1 MSKATA
7 KIRCPHCATP
17 THWEG
22 NPHRPFC
29 SERCR
34 LIDLGAWAD
43 EEYRIAGERA
53 SEEHPD
59 NVVELS
65 RHDKD
70 RH

>member
-1 MSKATA
+1 MVKITA

-17 THWEG
+17 TPWEG

-34 LIDLGAWAD
+34 LIDLGCWAD
-43 EEYRIAGERA
+43 EEYRIAGEKA
-53 SEEHPD
+53 SSELPD
-59 NVVELS
+59 NGDARPPEEE
-65 RHDKD
+65 D